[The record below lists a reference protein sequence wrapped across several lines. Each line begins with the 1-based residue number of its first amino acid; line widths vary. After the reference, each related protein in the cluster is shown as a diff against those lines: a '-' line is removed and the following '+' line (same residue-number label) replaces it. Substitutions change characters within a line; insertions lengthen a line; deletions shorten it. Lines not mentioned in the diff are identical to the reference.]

1 MEEVKTNMHRST
13 TGDMSETTAEPEWT
27 MQEDD
32 LLLSLLYKSR
42 SGIRFE
48 MHRPWKEVAIDM
60 NTEALHL
67 GLKTRF
73 FHHENV
79 RSRWWSKFGKYYAV
93 GTPDEPEPYQASG
106 TATDLTPLQNILAR
120 VGVES
125 LNGQPLSPSTR
136 GGFEPSKPEFSLQGS
151 KPQGVGVPSALKRMS
166 RPAVA
171 QVQVTEQLH
180 HNKAQ
185 RENETMNGS
194 RVGSANMKTSNNTNS
209 GSTVIAFADGKG
221 KRVGR
226 DKTKSWLF

>member
-1 MEEVKTNMHRST
+1 
-13 TGDMSETTAEPEWT
+13 MSETMAEPEWT
-27 MQEDD
+27 IQEDD

-48 MHRPWKEVAIDM
+48 IHRPWKEVAIDM
-60 NTEALHL
+60 NVEALHL

-93 GTPDEPEPYQASG
+93 GTPDEPELYQASG
-106 TATDLTPLQNILAR
+106 TATDLTPLQDILAR

-125 LNGQPLSPSTR
+125 LNGQPLSQSTR
-136 GGFEPSKPEFSLQGS
+136 SGSEPPKPVFSLQDTNPPGA
-151 KPQGVGVPSALKRMS
+151 GVPPALTTVSM
-166 RPAVA
+166 PAVA
-171 QVQVTEQLH
+171 QVQVTEQLD

-185 RENETMNGS
+185 RENETTNES
-194 RVGSANMKTSNNTNS
+194 RVGNANVETSNNTK
-209 GSTVIAFADGKG
+209 GSPSVIAFADGKG

-226 DKTKSWLF
+226 NTARSWLF

>member
-1 MEEVKTNMHRST
+1 MHRST
-13 TGDMSETTAEPEWT
+13 RGDMSETTAEPEWT

-32 LLLSLLYKSR
+32 LLLSLLYKSG

-48 MHRPWKEVAIDM
+48 MRRPWKEVAIDM
-60 NTEALHL
+60 NAEALHL

-93 GTPDEPEPYQASG
+93 GTPDEPELYQASG
-106 TATDLTPLQNILAR
+106 TAIDLTPLQDILAC

-125 LNGQPLSPSTR
+125 LNGQPLYPPTR
-136 GGFEPSKPEFSLQGS
+136 RGFEPLRPVFSLQDTNL
-151 KPQGVGVPSALKRMS
+151 QGAGVPPALTTMS

-171 QVQVTEQLH
+171 RVQVTEQLD
-180 HNKAQ
+180 HNIAQ
-185 RENETMNGS
+185 RENGTTNGS
-194 RVGSANMKTSNNTNS
+194 KVGSATVETSNNTN
-209 GSTVIAFADGKG
+209 GGRRVIAFADGKG

-226 DKTKSWLF
+226 DTTKSWLF